1 MSGAEAREREELMD
15 RLLET
20 IASSSRTSLRLALVM
35 LRHGREVPGRID
47 AKLRG
52 LKGARSA
59 PREED
64 MDRDRYLAYAEA
76 RILYGKGW
84 GAGDG
89 VETAEVVRP
98 DQKDLR
104 ALLERGKAAEAGSW
118 VREGRSHLVDEADQE
133 NEERILGAVA
143 KAVPDPASRTV
154 DEVRAALALGA
165 TPQEAWARVPTA
177 FAPIAAAI
185 CRSQESG
192 APLAQVLALTAEDL
206 RRAHR
211 GVVQAAARA
220 AGVRVVGPLALC
232 FLPAYLLLGVVPIVA
247 SLARGLFT

>member
-89 VETAEVVRP
+89 VETTEVVRP

-118 VREGRSHLVDEADQE
+118 VREGRSHLVDEADRE
-133 NEERILGAVA
+133 NEERMLGAVA
-143 KAVPDPASRTV
+143 KADPEAGLEMVRDCCRRGWDV
-154 DEVRAALALGA
+154 NGGVVRALWEQEDWLVGWTMVETLRVYGRALPDGVGERLAKTRAEELKRVLG
-165 TPQEAWARVPTA
+165 
-177 FAPIAAAI
+177 PIL
-185 CRSQESG
+185 SG
-192 APLAQVLALTAEDL
+192 VK
-206 RRAHR
+206 
-211 GVVQAAARA
+211 G
-220 AGVRVVGPLALC
+220 
-232 FLPAYLLLGVVPIVA
+232 
-247 SLARGLFT
+247 

>member
-84 GAGDG
+84 VAGDG

-98 DQKDLR
+98 DQKELR

-118 VREGRSHLVDEADQE
+118 VREGRSHLVDEADRE
-133 NEERILGAVA
+133 NEERMLGAVA
-143 KAVPDPASRTV
+143 KADPEAGLEMVRDCCRRGWDV
-154 DEVRAALALGA
+154 NGGVVRALWEQEDWLVGWTMVETLRVYGRALPDGVGERLAKTQAEELKRVLG
-165 TPQEAWARVPTA
+165 
-177 FAPIAAAI
+177 PIL
-185 CRSQESG
+185 SG
-192 APLAQVLALTAEDL
+192 
-206 RRAHR
+206 
-211 GVVQAAARA
+211 GK
-220 AGVRVVGPLALC
+220 G
-232 FLPAYLLLGVVPIVA
+232 
-247 SLARGLFT
+247 

>member
-84 GAGDG
+84 VAGDG
-89 VETAEVVRP
+89 AETAEVVRP

-104 ALLERGKAAEAGSW
+104 ALLERGKAAVAGSW
-118 VREGRSHLVDEADQE
+118 VREGRSHLVDEGDRE
-133 NEERILGAVA
+133 NEERMLGAVA
-143 KAVPDPASRTV
+143 KADPEAGLEMVRDCCRRGWDV
-154 DEVRAALALGA
+154 NGGVVRALWEQEDWLVGWTMVETLRVYGRALPEGVGERLAKTRAEELKRVLG
-165 TPQEAWARVPTA
+165 
-177 FAPIAAAI
+177 PIL
-185 CRSQESG
+185 SG
-192 APLAQVLALTAEDL
+192 VK
-206 RRAHR
+206 
-211 GVVQAAARA
+211 G
-220 AGVRVVGPLALC
+220 
-232 FLPAYLLLGVVPIVA
+232 
-247 SLARGLFT
+247 

>member
-52 LKGARSA
+52 LRGARSA

-89 VETAEVVRP
+89 AETAEVVRP

-118 VREGRSHLVDEADQE
+118 VREGRSHLVDEADRE
-133 NEERILGAVA
+133 NEERMLGAVA
-143 KAVPDPASRTV
+143 RADPEAGLEMVRDCCRRGWDV
-154 DEVRAALALGA
+154 NGGVVRALWEQEDWLVGWTMVETLRVYGRALPEGVGERLAKTRAEELKRVLG
-165 TPQEAWARVPTA
+165 
-177 FAPIAAAI
+177 PIL
-185 CRSQESG
+185 SG
-192 APLAQVLALTAEDL
+192 
-206 RRAHR
+206 
-211 GVVQAAARA
+211 GK
-220 AGVRVVGPLALC
+220 G
-232 FLPAYLLLGVVPIVA
+232 
-247 SLARGLFT
+247 

>member
-89 VETAEVVRP
+89 AETAEVVRP

-118 VREGRSHLVDEADQE
+118 VREGRSHLVDEADRE
-133 NEERILGAVA
+133 NEERMLGAVA
-143 KAVPDPASRTV
+143 KADPEAGLEMVRDCCRRGWDV
-154 DEVRAALALGA
+154 NGGVVRALWEQEDWLVGWTMVETLRVYGRALPDGVGERLAKTRAEELKRVLG
-165 TPQEAWARVPTA
+165 
-177 FAPIAAAI
+177 PIL
-185 CRSQESG
+185 SG
-192 APLAQVLALTAEDL
+192 VK
-206 RRAHR
+206 
-211 GVVQAAARA
+211 G
-220 AGVRVVGPLALC
+220 
-232 FLPAYLLLGVVPIVA
+232 
-247 SLARGLFT
+247 

>member
-89 VETAEVVRP
+89 AETAEVVRP
-98 DQKDLR
+98 DQKELR

-118 VREGRSHLVDEADQE
+118 VREGRSHLVDEADRE
-133 NEERILGAVA
+133 NEERMLGAVA
-143 KAVPDPASRTV
+143 KADPEAGLEMVRDCCRRGWDV
-154 DEVRAALALGA
+154 NGGVVRALWEQEDWLVGWTMVETLRVYGRALPDGVGERLAKTQAEELKRVLG
-165 TPQEAWARVPTA
+165 
-177 FAPIAAAI
+177 PIL
-185 CRSQESG
+185 SG
-192 APLAQVLALTAEDL
+192 
-206 RRAHR
+206 
-211 GVVQAAARA
+211 GK
-220 AGVRVVGPLALC
+220 G
-232 FLPAYLLLGVVPIVA
+232 
-247 SLARGLFT
+247 